1 MAKDRCN
8 CPPEGAPDWV
18 VTYGDMMTL
27 LLCFFVI
34 LVSLSELKKEDQYRA
49 VVEAV
54 QKAFGMKGGG
64 GDMPTQDNPAM
75 SSISRL
81 DEVQLQRKK
90 EREHSNA
97 DDPGIDGR
105 EREVT
110 KVREGQKF
118 AVGGRITFEPGDA
131 ELTPFSKRGLVKIA
145 GQIRG
150 NNNKIEITGHA
161 ASREISVNSQ
171 YKDLWMLSYA
181 RAKAVMVFLTGEEI
195 GIRSE
200 RIRLV
205 ANADFEPVKKKV
217 FGWAQLEPNRRVEI
231 YVIEALV
238 SDFDRAETEE

>member
-1 MAKDRCN
+1 MAKDKCK
-8 CPPEGAPDWV
+8 CPPAGAPEWV

-34 LVSLSELKKEDQYRA
+34 LVSLSEIKKEDQYRA

-64 GDMPTQDNPAM
+64 GAMPTKENPEM
-75 SSISRL
+75 SLIERL

-90 EREHSNA
+90 ETEHSNA
-97 DDPGIDGR
+97 DDPGIEGR

-110 KVREGQKF
+110 RVRDGQKF
-118 AVGGRITFEPGDA
+118 AVGGRITFEPGA
-131 ELTPFSKRGLVKIA
+131 SELTSLAKRSLRTVA
-145 GQIRG
+145 AEFRG
-150 NNNKIEITGHA
+150 NNTKIELTGHA

-171 YKDLWMLSYA
+171 YKDLWTLSFA
-181 RAKAVMVFLTGEEI
+181 RAKAVMDYLVSEEV

-205 ANADFEPVKKKV
+205 ANANYEPVKKKV

-238 SDFDRAETEE
+238 SDFDRAESE

>member
-1 MAKDRCN
+1 MAKDDCN
-8 CPPEGAPDWV
+8 CPPEGAPEWL

-34 LVSLSELKKEDQYRA
+34 LVSLSEIKKEDQYRA

-64 GDMPTQDNPAM
+64 GAMPTQDNPEM
-75 SSISRL
+75 SLIPRL

-90 EREHSNA
+90 EKEHSNA
-97 DDPGIDGR
+97 DDPGIEGR

-118 AVGGRITFEPGDA
+118 AVGGRITFEPGSSD
-131 ELTPFSKRGLVKIA
+131 LTPLAKRGLKVVAKEIK
-145 GQIRG
+145 G
-150 NNNKIEITGHA
+150 NNTKIELTGHA
-161 ASREISVNSQ
+161 ARREISVNSP
-171 YKDLWMLSYA
+171 YADLWALSFA
-181 RAKAVMVFLTGEEI
+181 RAKAVMDFLTSEEV
-195 GIRSE
+195 GIRPE

-205 ANADFEPVKKKV
+205 ANAENEPVKQKV
-217 FGWAQLEPNRRVEI
+217 YGWAQLQPNRRVEI

-238 SDFDRAETEE
+238 SDFDRAETE

>member
-1 MAKDRCN
+1 MAKDDCK
-8 CPPEGAPDWV
+8 CPPEGAPEWL

-34 LVSLSELKKEDQYRA
+34 LVSLSEIKKEDQYRA
-49 VVEAV
+49 VVVAV

-64 GDMPTQDNPAM
+64 GAMPTQENPEM
-75 SSISRL
+75 SLISRL

-90 EREHSNA
+90 EKEHSNA
-97 DDPGIDGR
+97 DDPGIEGR

-118 AVGGRITFEPGDA
+118 AVGGRITFEPGSS
-131 ELTPFSKRGLVKIA
+131 ELTPLAKRGLAVVAKE
-145 GQIRG
+145 IRG
-150 NNNKIEITGHA
+150 NNTKIELTGHA
-161 ASREISVNSQ
+161 AAREIAVDSP
-171 YKDLWMLSYA
+171 YKDLWSLSFA
-181 RAKAVMVFLTGEEI
+181 RAKAVMDFLTGEEI
-195 GIRSE
+195 GIRPE

-205 ANADFEPVKKKV
+205 ANADYEPVKKKV

-238 SDFDRAETEE
+238 SDFDRAEKD

>member
-1 MAKDRCN
+1 MAKDECN
-8 CPPEGAPDWV
+8 CPPEGAPEWV

-34 LVSLSELKKEDQYRA
+34 LVSLSEIKKEDEYRA
-49 VVEAV
+49 VVDAV
-54 QKAFGMKGGG
+54 QQAFGMKGGG
-64 GDMPTQDNPAM
+64 GAMPTQDNPEM
-75 SSISRL
+75 SLIPRL

-90 EREHSNA
+90 ETEHSNA

-118 AVGGRITFEPGDA
+118 AVGGRITFEPGNAD
-131 ELTPFSKRGLVKIA
+131 LTPLAKRGLIA
-145 GQIRG
+145 IASQIRG
-150 NNNKIEITGHA
+150 NNNKIELTGHA
-161 ASREISVNSQ
+161 ASREISVGST
-171 YKDLWMLSYA
+171 YKDLWLLSYA
-181 RAKAVMVFLTGEEI
+181 RTKAVMDFLTGEEI
-195 GIRSE
+195 GIRPE

-205 ANADFEPVKKKV
+205 ANADYEPVKKKV

-238 SDFDRAETEE
+238 SDFDRAEADE